1 MKKTLL
7 PALIALLFF
16 SSSTFAQLPFKLGVR
31 AGLNLANLSF
41 DPELPSTVD
50 KSSRVGF
57 KFGAMAELGFIP
69 MFALQIEPMYVSRGA
84 KFTQGPAEE
93 TWKFSYLEIPILLKL
108 KIPTPGPITPYA
120 FAGPN
125 IGILLSA
132 NDETNGQETDIKDQ
146 VNSTDFALDFG
157 AGVSFNIA
165 PLLDLLIDARYSL
178 GLSEIPTDEAKQS
191 LGNLTI
197 KTRDIQ
203 IVAGIMFGL

>member
-7 PALIALLFF
+7 PALIVLLFF
-16 SSSTFAQLPFKLGVR
+16 SSTTLAQLPFKLGVR

-69 MFALQIEPMYVSRGA
+69 MFAIQVEPMYVMRGA
-84 KFTQGPAEE
+84 KFTQGSVEQ
-93 TWKFSYLEIPILLKL
+93 TWKFSYLEIPVLLKL

-132 NDETNGQETDIKDQ
+132 NDETNGHETDIKEHI
-146 VNSTDFALDFG
+146 NSTDFALDFG

-165 PLLDLLIDARYSL
+165 PLLDFLIDGRYSI
-178 GLSEIPTDEAKQS
+178 GLSELPTDEAKQS
-191 LGNLTI
+191 LGNLTV